1 MNNYRRRLVSMVP
14 CAAAA
19 AWLGTPLT
27 AAATAAREN
36 VVKLVIPF
44 PAGGVTD
51 AVGRK
56 VADGLRRI
64 WGTTVLVEN
73 RGGGSG
79 MVAATAIRDVPAD
92 GNTLFFGYAGT
103 HAANASLFKKLS
115 YDPVA
120 DFTPIGMIADTAL
133 LILVNSSAPYKDVR
147 GLIAYAKA
155 NPGKLS
161 FASSGIGSP
170 SHLALEYLES
180 REGISITHVPYA
192 SSLSQL
198 VPDLISGRTDG
209 YFAAPLG
216 VTQHIQTGKLRA
228 LALTA
233 DARLPGLEDIP
244 TTAEAGLP
252 NFLYSSWFGLLA
264 AGKIP
269 PARADAMSK
278 DLQTVIRSPEFQHW
292 CEERFMRPRPSTAAE
307 FGSFMARE
315 TEFLRKIIVTA
326 NVTLD

>member
-1 MNNYRRRLVSMVP
+1 MNTSRRKLISMLPAV
-14 CAAAA
+14 
-19 AWLGTPLT
+19 T
-27 AAATAAREN
+27 ATACLGPALCTLARADESIR
-36 VVKLVIPF
+36 LVIPF

-56 VADGLRRI
+56 VADGLRER

-79 MVAATAIRDVPAD
+79 IIAANLVKAAPAD
-92 GNTLFFGYAGT
+92 GRTLFFGYAGT
-103 HAANASLFKKLS
+103 HAANISLFKNLP

-133 LILVNSSAPYKDVR
+133 LVLVNSSAPYKDLP

-161 FASSGIGSP
+161 FASTGNGGP
-170 SHLALEYLES
+170 SHLALEFFKT
-180 REGISITHVPYA
+180 REGISITNVPYTT
-192 SSLSQL
+192 SLAQL
-198 VPDLISGRTDG
+198 VPDLISGRIDG

-233 DARLPGLEDIP
+233 DARLSGLEEIP

-252 NFLYSSWFGLLA
+252 DFLYSSWFGLLA

-269 PARADAMSK
+269 ASKADAMSK
-278 DLQTVIRSPEFQHW
+278 DLEAVIRSAEFQQW
-292 CEERFMRPRPSTAAE
+292 CQERFMRPRPTTAAE
-307 FGSFMARE
+307 FTRFMARE
-315 TEFLRKIIVTA
+315 TEFLRQIITTA
-326 NVTLD
+326 KVTLD